1 MDGMFRQPSVLNE
14 QLNRI
19 DSIQSHRVVTVNVP
33 LSHPVR
39 QSRKTNS
46 ACRPAYTNTNC
57 HRYSSSLP
65 SLSVSHQWLFPVDA
79 AGVLI
84 ACCVRI
90 CNRCGA
96 FNASRPGLTCPPCPP
111 LSWIVSP
118 SSAITFPLDWITRQM
133 SRVRSQQVSVW
144 YIVSSV
150 HGHKG
155 QFLSCWRSITWNQK
169 LKVHV

>member
-1 MDGMFRQPSVLNE
+1 MDGMFQQPSVLNE

-46 ACRPAYTNTNC
+46 AFRPAPLHNTNC

-65 SLSVSHQWLFPVDA
+65 ILSVSHQWLFPVDA

-90 CNRCGA
+90 CNQCGA
-96 FNASRPGLTCPPCPP
+96 FNGCRPGLPCPP

-155 QFLSCWRSITWNQK
+155 QFFSCWRSITWNQK